1 MAGSGCGW
9 CLKGDK
15 DHGWKLERVK
25 KGKIMI
31 VQSFIVYRMRTVATL
46 SFVTRRDNCLEPAD
60 RSAPS
65 HVTRHVSRDTA
76 ALSHRSHACRVSA
89 ELRIYS
95 LNVQC
100 FHKR

>member
-1 MAGSGCGW
+1 
-9 CLKGDK
+9 
-15 DHGWKLERVK
+15 
-25 KGKIMI
+25 MI

-76 ALSHRSHACRVSA
+76 ALSLEVQTKVC
-89 ELRIYS
+89 EDFTITEKEGKEDIM
-95 LNVQC
+95 LN
-100 FHKR
+100 RR